1 MTTEEFKQEAQNIR
15 LRLINQARRYLG
27 DTDEVEDVVQDALLR
42 LWQMHMELQQP
53 MLPLALVVT
62 RNLAIDWLRRHQQ
75 TQLLETV
82 MATSEPDTDERTAR
96 ILAIIDTLSPML
108 QTVLRLRHMEGM
120 EMSDIAELTGSS
132 EVAVRKAL
140 SRARMAVRE
149 RYFKKDEG

>member
-1 MTTEEFKQEAQNIR
+1 
-15 LRLINQARRYLG
+15 
-27 DTDEVEDVVQDALLR
+27 
-42 LWQMHMELQQP
+42 MHMELQQP

-62 RNLAIDWLRRHQQ
+62 RNLAIDRLRRHQQ
-75 TQLLETV
+75 TQPLETV

>member
-1 MTTEEFKQEAQNIR
+1 MTTEEFKQEAQNTR

-27 DTDEVEDVVQDALLR
+27 DTEDALLR

-62 RNLAIDWLRRHQQ
+62 RNLAIDRLRRHQQ
-75 TQLLETV
+75 TQPLETV

>member
-62 RNLAIDWLRRHQQ
+62 RNLAIDRLRRHQQ
-75 TQLLETV
+75 TQPLETV
-82 MATSEPDTDERTAR
+82 MATSEPDSDE
-96 ILAIIDTLSPML
+96 
-108 QTVLRLRHMEGM
+108 
-120 EMSDIAELTGSS
+120 SDIAELTGSS